1 MRNRPIGEIAL
12 MCRDAELERILAR
25 LDGPGPAAFV
35 LAGGP
40 EPLGIPLVEQLTDPA
55 CLEDAE
61 ARGFVQPGRQRLPW
75 RLSLGWRFSCVSRS
89 SRRIPELRSC
99 EPVTAVTRNKLRA
112 SGFQTRRCR
121 SAARHRGA

>member
-1 MRNRPIGEIAL
+1 MRNRPIGEIPL

-61 ARGFVQPGRQRLPW
+61 ARGFVQPAVSACPGDCF
-75 RLSLGWRFSCVSRS
+75 LG
-89 SRRIPELRSC
+89 
-99 EPVTAVTRNKLRA
+99 
-112 SGFQTRRCR
+112 
-121 SAARHRGA
+121 GA